1 MLTPHSIIHGNAGF
15 AYFNKIWGIP
25 VPVSYQSLEDAKKVR
40 ILAVADAERSP
51 LYKNTPTFRENG
63 IDLVIGA
70 FHGVFVPNG
79 TPPAIINKLADALE
93 QAMHSKEVQASMEN
107 AGAGLSFLRDAA
119 AKDFLSRQDATYSTI
134 IDKLGLRVAPD
145 K

>member
-1 MLTPHSIIHGNAGF
+1 
-15 AYFNKIWGIP
+15 
-25 VPVSYQSLEDAKKVR
+25 
-40 ILAVADAERSP
+40 
-51 LYKNTPTFRENG
+51 
-63 IDLVIGA
+63 
-70 FHGVFVPNG
+70 VPNG
-79 TPPAIINKLADALE
+79 TSPAIINKLADALE

-119 AKDFLSRQDATYSTI
+119 AKDFLSRQDATYSAI